1 VVDQARPVREP
12 MSATTL
18 LWLVTGCMMLQPLST
33 DLYLASLPGMA
44 LDFGVSP
51 AAVQQTLSLFVF
63 GFGTAQL
70 ISGPLSDRYGRRP
83 VLIGGLALYL
93 VSGLACALAP
103 SLGWLIAARFVQ
115 AIGCCT
121 AVVVA
126 RAIVRDAYC
135 AGRRRPRDG
144 QGAVAA
150 GAGAH
155 LRADT
160 RRLPAGQLWLACR
173 LRHPRAVRPGG
184 LGGRFAHLTESNNQ
198 LNPDAMRLSN
208 LAATYRDVLRT
219 PAFWAYALPGS
230 LSYASIFVFISGTP
244 FVLIKVL
251 GVPAQYY
258 GYLFAFGVL
267 GYLGGTLI
275 CRRLL
280 GRIGVPRVLA
290 LGTTV
295 GMLGGLGFLL
305 LVLAGLSH
313 WTLVVM
319 AQFVVMTAHGINFAC
334 TQSGSLAPFLG
345 QSRRRRRPVRLPRHV
360 RGAGGR
366 HLGRQQPRRYAVAA
380 GLDQRHGRR
389 HPVHLHPPAGALRQ
403 GGLAEIA
410 EPPTAGFAKA
420 IRARLVIKP
429 RFDAFRMGP
438 MMAQADGRC
447 YTFRSR
453 QDRSQNNEH

>member
-1 VVDQARPVREP
+1 

-44 LDFGVSP
+44 TDFGVSP

-70 ISGPLSDRYGRRP
+70 VSGPLSDRYGRRP

-93 VSGLACALAP
+93 VSGLACALTP
-103 SLGWLIAARFVQ
+103 SLDWLIAARFVQ

-126 RAIVRDAYC
+126 RAIVRDAYAPAEGARVMARALSLLALAPIFGPILGGYLQVAFGWRAAFLVLSL
-135 AGRRRPRDG
+135 AGV
-144 QGAVAA
+144 AVWVAA
-150 GAGAH
+150 M
-155 LRADT
+155 R
-160 RRLPAGQLWLACR
+160 
-173 LRHPRAVRPGG
+173 
-184 LGGRFAHLTESNNQ
+184 HLTESNPK
-198 LNPDAMRLSN
+198 LNPDAMRLGH

-251 GVPAQYY
+251 GVPTQYY

-305 LVLAGLSH
+305 LVLAGISH

-319 AQFVVMTAHGINFAC
+319 AQFVVMTAHGINFPCA
-334 TQSGSLAPFLG
+334 QSGSLAPF
-345 QSRRRRRPVRLPRHV
+345 PDKA
-360 RGAGGR
+360 GA
-366 HLGRQQPRRYAVAA
+366 AA
-380 GLDQRHGRR
+380 GLFGCLVMYAALASGTWVGASHDGTLLPLASISATVGIILFVGTRLLARHGK
-389 HPVHLHPPAGALRQ
+389 V
-403 GGLAEIA
+403 
-410 EPPTAGFAKA
+410 
-420 IRARLVIKP
+420 
-429 RFDAFRMGP
+429 D
-438 MMAQADGRC
+438 
-447 YTFRSR
+447 
-453 QDRSQNNEH
+453 